1 MNRRIAIIG
10 EINDEAYLKFSDE
23 LSEFENECKGKEGES
38 YVTFEL
44 SSEGGSAALAL
55 AFSAR
60 IRTSPVAIYI
70 KAYGLI
76 ASAAVLILASG
87 DKRYMT
93 KEAWVMVHEEQ
104 FVDDDHGSLSG
115 SLEAVEKITKHYRRL
130 EDQWSY
136 LLASM
141 TTATIEE
148 WTKLHKAETY
158 LNAKQC
164 LELGLIDKVI

>member
-1 MNRRIAIIG
+1 MNRIAIIG
-10 EINDEAYLKFSDE
+10 EINTEAYLKFSDE
-23 LSEFENECKGKEGES
+23 LYEIENELKGKEEFGFVEL
-38 YVTFEL
+38 EL
-44 SSEGGSAALAL
+44 SSEGGSAELAL

-60 IRTSPVAIYI
+60 IRTSPIAVYV
-70 KAYGLI
+70 KVYGLV

-93 KEAWVMVHEEQ
+93 KEAWVMVHEE
-104 FVDDDHGSLSG
+104 G
-115 SLEAVEKITKHYRRL
+115 LELEGDVSSVEKQAKHYRRL
-130 EDQWSY
+130 EDQWAY

-141 TTATIEE
+141 TTTGIQKWNE
-148 WTKLHKAETY
+148 LHKAETY